1 MRHFLRLGERTVPLE
16 EELVVG
22 RNGDCDLVLEVQ
34 GVSGRHARI
43 VRVADGYQISDDGS
57 TNGTKVGG
65 VRLRPGTPRALTHGD
80 QLLFGTVAAS
90 YHAALDVSHPPDAST
105 AKVAFAMVQ
114 AMVASLD
121 RGPIV
126 RVVEGAEVGQQLSLP
141 IDSGRTLG
149 RAEEADLRLLSD
161 GISARHLEI
170 RRSVL
175 GVFVRDLGSRFGSHL
190 GNVRLEPQRWV
201 PWEPGRSLRLS
212 KTVVLG
218 LDAPRTA
225 DDFAPVSIVEP
236 AAAAPSAGPA
246 ASAPKIQ
253 VTDVPPVSVREP
265 APASAAVVALPGA
278 ASPIAVPG
286 RRRGA
291 PVWVPYAAGAVVLV
305 LTIATLVWV
314 LKG

>member
-16 EELVVG
+16 EELIVG

-43 VRVADGYQISDDGS
+43 VRVADGYHISDDGS

-65 VRLRPGTPRALTHGD
+65 VRLRPGVSRALTHGD

-90 YHAALDVSHPPDAST
+90 YHAALEVPQAPDAST

-114 AMVASLD
+114 AMVASQD

-141 IDSGRTLG
+141 IDAGRTLG
-149 RAEEADLRLLSD
+149 RAEEVDLRLLSD
-161 GISARHLEI
+161 GISGRHLEI

-190 GNVRLEPQRWV
+190 GTYGSSRSAGCRGSRADRSASPRPSCWV
-201 PWEPGRSLRLS
+201 STRRGPPMTLRPCPGWSQPLLLR
-212 KTVVLG
+212 
-218 LDAPRTA
+218 APR
-225 DDFAPVSIVEP
+225 PRHP
-236 AAAAPSAGPA
+236 
-246 ASAPKIQ
+246 
-253 VTDVPPVSVREP
+253 
-265 APASAAVVALPGA
+265 
-278 ASPIAVPG
+278 
-286 RRRGA
+286 RRRFR
-291 PVWVPYAAGAVVLV
+291 
-305 LTIATLVWV
+305 
-314 LKG
+314 